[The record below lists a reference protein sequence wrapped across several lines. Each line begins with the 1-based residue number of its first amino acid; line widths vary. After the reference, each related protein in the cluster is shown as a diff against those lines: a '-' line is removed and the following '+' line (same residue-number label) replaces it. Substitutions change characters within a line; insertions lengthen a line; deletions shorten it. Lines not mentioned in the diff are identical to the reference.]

1 MVVEMDKADESELK
15 RNDNKATEGTNLD
28 EKEAGDDKG
37 DYGPWMLVG
46 RKKQASK
53 SWVTRAHPLKS
64 NPEQIL
70 ALNAKDLGWLIR
82 LSLEVNPPTRP
93 PTASPDGKCKI
104 RRFDNSSLDTS
115 TFSLNQEAKASD
127 APQSELAKTT
137 RRPSFLEEDLIGTH
151 TLLQFQIL

>member
-1 MVVEMDKADESELK
+1 MGH
-15 RNDNKATEGTNLD
+15 NKE
-28 EKEAGDDKG
+28 
-37 DYGPWMLVG
+37 
-46 RKKQASK
+46 ASK
-53 SWVTRAHPLKS
+53 SWVTRAHPFKS

-115 TFSLNQEAKASD
+115 TFSLSQETKASD

-151 TLLQFQIL
+151 TLLQFQILQGLKHPFSSLK

>member
-1 MVVEMDKADESELK
+1 MGH
-15 RNDNKATEGTNLD
+15 NKE
-28 EKEAGDDKG
+28 
-37 DYGPWMLVG
+37 
-46 RKKQASK
+46 ASK
-53 SWVTRAHPLKS
+53 SWVTRAYPLKS

-115 TFSLNQEAKASD
+115 TFSLSQETKASD

-151 TLLQFQIL
+151 TLLQFQILQGLKHPFFSLK